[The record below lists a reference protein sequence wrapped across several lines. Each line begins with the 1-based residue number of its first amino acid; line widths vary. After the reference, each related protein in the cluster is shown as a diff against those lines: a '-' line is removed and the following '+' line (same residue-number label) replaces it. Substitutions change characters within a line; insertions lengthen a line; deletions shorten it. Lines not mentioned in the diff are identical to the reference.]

1 MFDENRRKN
10 KEENLKLDDIGI
22 LGIDPEEFE

>member
-10 KEENLKLDDIGI
+10 KEENLKLDDTDIP
-22 LGIDPEEFE
+22 GIDPEEFE